1 MTTPLWYIYLSAAVA
16 AHLIRLVAYMKQQQP
31 GSLKN
36 ELMDFY
42 FGGQEAS
49 LTTVG
54 TIGIIWVL
62 GSVYIDKLGVSFLN
76 LVVNLPLHPAL
87 AFLLGFMG
95 EFFGPKIIKAIYHW
109 FTPGGE

>member
-1 MTTPLWYIYLSAAVA
+1 MNLLWYVYLSAAVV
-16 AHLIRLVAYMKQQQP
+16 AHLIRLVAYMKQQPP
-31 GSLKN
+31 GPLKD
-36 ELMDFY
+36 ELINFY
-42 FGGQEAS
+42 FGSTDAS

-54 TIGIIWVL
+54 TVGIIWTL
-62 GSVYIDKLGVSFLN
+62 GTIYIDKLDVAFLN

>member
-1 MTTPLWYIYLSAAVA
+1 MTPLWYIYLSAAVA
-16 AHLIRLVAYMKQQQP
+16 AHLIRLVVYMKKQPP
-31 GSLKN
+31 GSLKE
-36 ELMDFY
+36 ELIDFY
-42 FGGQEAS
+42 FNDTEAS

-54 TIGIIWVL
+54 TVGIIWVL
-62 GSVYIDKLGVSFLN
+62 GSVYINKLDVAFLN